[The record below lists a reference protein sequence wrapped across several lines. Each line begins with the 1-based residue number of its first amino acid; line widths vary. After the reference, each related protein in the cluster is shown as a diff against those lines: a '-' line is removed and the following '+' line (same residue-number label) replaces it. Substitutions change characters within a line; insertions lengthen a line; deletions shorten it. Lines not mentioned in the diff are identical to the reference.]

1 MLDLVWNETVPP
13 ITQNHSC
20 ARCADR
26 RRHGASARRADS
38 WPPSRRER
46 RLHLVVAP
54 FGFTGDC
61 GAPARARFV
70 PFTLEHPQPAGPTM
84 PAGSCMTAAV
94 GHEAVACGP
103 TPPCPLGQDPRVCAD
118 IPGGRRPGA
127 APASA
132 SRTRFRGGTK
142 VGLRT
147 RPVRTSSPL
156 WRAWLRDL
164 YRERRIAQRRTRP
177 GRWSRRGHAP
187 AAHADPIGRRVKA
200 SASVVPARP
209 QRWVITCLGLR
220 GACRTIRAIS
230 LGRPS
235 APSGRRF
242 FAFANEPC
250 CSELSAAAPVGALE
264 RHVRSPTT
272 SWRSLGHPMRSG
284 HRSFAYAERRR
295 TGRSR

>member
-38 WPPSRRER
+38 WPPSRRQR

-164 YRERRIAQRRTRP
+164 YRERRIAQT
-177 GRWSRRGHAP
+177 HAP
-187 AAHADPIGRRVKA
+187 WTLVAP
-200 SASVVPARP
+200 RP
-209 QRWVITCLGLR
+209 RAR
-220 GACRTIRAIS
+220 GACRPWRPTRQSQRQRRPHAVTA
-230 LGRPS
+230 LGDHVLGPS
-235 APSGRRF
+235 RRVHDDPGDLPGAPI
-242 FAFANEPC
+242 
-250 CSELSAAAPVGALE
+250 CS
-264 RHVRSPTT
+264 VRSPVF
-272 SWRSLGHPMRSG
+272 RLRQ
-284 HRSFAYAERRR
+284 R
-295 TGRSR
+295 TLLQ